1 MSMIEQSA
9 NKLGDKAE
17 INPYVSK
24 LANKL
29 MKTAADAEL
38 KFDST
43 GWQLIT
49 EVLSYAAAAE
59 QRMSEQQE
67 RISFLEQLSVTDEL
81 TGIPN
86 RRGLRTALGQT
97 LAAAARHSE
106 PGVLGFIDLD
116 GFKDINDIHG
126 HMAGDA
132 VLRHVAKELKH
143 HIRPSDIV
151 ARVSGDE
158 FAVILKRCTD
168 EQGRKRLRTLQKK
181 INGTAVTYGG
191 ATIPVKCSVGIQ
203 SFDGATDPGVLIEAA
218 DLAMYHDKQ
227 TRKGRHLRS
236 A

>member
-1 MSMIEQSA
+1 MIEQTA
-9 NKLGDKAE
+9 NKLNDKTD

-24 LANKL
+24 LASKL
-29 MKTAADAEL
+29 MQTAANAEM

-86 RRGLRTALGQT
+86 RRGLRAALGQT
-97 LAAAARHSE
+97 LSAAARHNE
-106 PGVLGFIDLD
+106 TGVLGFIDLD
-116 GFKDINDIHG
+116 GFKDINDVHG

-132 VLRHVAKELKH
+132 VLRFVAKALRKH
-143 HIRPSDIV
+143 VRPSDVV
-151 ARVSGDE
+151 ARIAGDE
-158 FAVILKRCTD
+158 FAVILKRCCED
-168 EQGRKRLRTLQKK
+168 QGMKRLRALQNELNK
-181 INGTAVTYGG
+181 GSVRYGG
-191 ATIPVKCSVGIQ
+191 AKIPVKCSIGVHAFN
-203 SFDGATDPGVLIEAA
+203 STTDPAHLIEAA
-218 DLAMYHDKQ
+218 DQAMYHDKQ
-227 TRKGRHLRS
+227 TRKGAHLRS

>member
-1 MSMIEQSA
+1 MIEQSA
-9 NKLGDKAE
+9 KKLEDKSE

-24 LANKL
+24 LASKL
-29 MKTAADAEL
+29 MQTAADAEL

-86 RRGLRTALGQT
+86 RRGLRSALGQT
-97 LAAAARHSE
+97 LASAGRHNE
-106 PGVLGFIDLD
+106 AGVLGFVDLD
-116 GFKDINDIHG
+116 GFKEINDVHG

-132 VLRHVAKELKH
+132 VLRHVAKELKNH
-143 HIRPSDIV
+143 VRPSDVV

-158 FAVILKRCTD
+158 FAIILKRCSED
-168 EQGRKRLRTLQKK
+168 QGHKRLRALQKS
-181 INGTAVTYGG
+181 INATQVRYGG
-191 ATIPVKCSVGIQ
+191 TTIPVRCSVGIKA
-203 SFDGATDPGVLIEAA
+203 FDGVTDAGALIEAA
-218 DLAMYHDKQ
+218 DQSMYHDKM
-227 TRKGRHLRS
+227 TRKGGHLRT